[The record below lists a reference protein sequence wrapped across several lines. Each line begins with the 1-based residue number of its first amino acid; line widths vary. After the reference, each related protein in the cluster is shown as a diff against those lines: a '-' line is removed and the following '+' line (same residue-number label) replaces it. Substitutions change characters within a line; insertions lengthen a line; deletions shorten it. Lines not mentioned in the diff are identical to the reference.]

1 MWYFLSDEEKRFA
14 EKARQVAEQIKDAAS
29 KHHSSG
35 TGANVES
42 LRAMHKNGF
51 FTLHVP
57 KEYGGEGAN
66 FVSWCLVQEE
76 ICKVD
81 LGVGNTISHE
91 AAAANIIL
99 RLGTPE
105 QIAYYLKKQVAG
117 DLWGLLLT
125 EPQGG
130 SDVGGFQTRAV
141 RRNGKY
147 VINGKKAWGLN
158 GDIAERHMV
167 WAATDP
173 EKHNRGI
180 SVFIVEK
187 NTPGLSVSKPYIK
200 SGWAGISCVD
210 VIFENVE
217 VPEANRVGAEG
228 DGFGLFTTGLNQGRL
243 GIAAQSLGLAEGA
256 YEYALDYASK
266 RILFGGPITDKQAV
280 RFKLADMA
288 TAIEAG
294 RALVYTTARLVDA
307 NEPGTHKLAAMA
319 KCHLSD
325 MAVQVTSDALF
336 LMGSAGFSAEHPV
349 ERMMRDAHGLR
360 IADGTNNIMRH
371 VVAGAVIPRTKK

>member
-1 MWYFLSDEEKRFA
+1 MWYFLSDEEKRIA
-14 EKARQVAEQIKDAAS
+14 ETARQVAQQIKAAAS
-29 KHHSSG
+29 KHHLAEP
-35 TGANVES
+35 GANMES
-42 LRAMHKNGF
+42 LRAMQKNKF
-51 FTLHVP
+51 FALHVT
-57 KEYGGEGAN
+57 KELGGMGAN
-66 FVSWCLVQEE
+66 FVTWCLVQEE

-81 LGVGNTISHE
+81 LGVGNAISHE
-91 AAAANIIL
+91 AAAANIL
-99 RLGTPE
+99 LEMGTKE
-105 QIAYYLKKQVAG
+105 QIDHYLKKQVAG

-130 SDVGGFQTRAV
+130 SDVGGFQTKAV

-147 VINGKKAWGLN
+147 VINGEKCWALN
-158 GDIAERHMV
+158 GDVAERHMV

-173 EKHNRGI
+173 EKKNGGI

-187 NTPGLSVSKPYIK
+187 NTPGLTVGKPYVK

-210 VIFENVE
+210 VSFKNVE
-217 VPEANRVGAEG
+217 VPEGNRVGGEG

-266 RILFGGPITDKQAV
+266 RILFGGPITNKQAV
-280 RFKLADMA
+280 RFMLADMA
-288 TAIEAG
+288 MAIEAG

-307 NEPGTHKLAAMA
+307 KTPDTHKLAAMA

-325 MAVQVTSDALF
+325 MAVKVTSDALF
-336 LMGSAGFSAEHPV
+336 LLGSAGYSADHPL

-371 VVAGAVIPRTKK
+371 VIAGAVIPRSKK